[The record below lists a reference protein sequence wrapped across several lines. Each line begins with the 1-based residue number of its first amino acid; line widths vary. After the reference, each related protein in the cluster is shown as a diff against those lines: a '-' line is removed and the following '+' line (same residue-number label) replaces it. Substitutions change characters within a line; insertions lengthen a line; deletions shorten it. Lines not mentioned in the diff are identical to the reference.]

1 MVSTNIYSYI
11 SFYYN
16 EEAAQKFS
24 DFAEKEP
31 VIYIRVNTIKN
42 DTIHLKKI
50 LSERYGIETEEV
62 TSVPDAL
69 KVIKGRELVSRT
81 IEHIMGEFYIQGL
94 SSMIPPII
102 LDPQPGERILD
113 LCAAP
118 GSKTTQIAEYMK
130 NRGTLVANE
139 IQLER
144 IKTLVYN
151 IDRMNVV
158 NTGIIHSKGEILS
171 KTFNN
176 YFDKVLVDAP
186 CSGMGIVQKKGEV
199 NTWWNITKSKGL
211 GELQFKL
218 LTAAVK
224 MLKTGGELVYST
236 CTLSLEENEL
246 VINKLINKY
255 PLELMDIELPV
266 ISHPGFTH
274 YHEDELNPTLNKTR
288 RILPWE
294 ADTDG
299 FFIVKLKKI
308 DDIEPNEPLYL
319 KPSTW
324 KIVKHD
330 HKDVS
335 SFIKNASETFG
346 IAMEHFAPYKYLL
359 KNLDIFLIADD
370 WDVKFLSK
378 FERVGTR
385 FGIMDKNDE
394 LTFHTQSAQVF
405 RKFITKNIYQIEN
418 AEDFKTY
425 VEGGVIKKDIAPGQY
440 VMEYRGNMLGTAIVT
455 EQGIKSRF
463 PKAKRS
469 QALIFES

>member
-1 MVSTNIYSYI
+1 MVSSNIYSYI

-31 VIYIRVNTIKN
+31 VLYLRVNTIKN
-42 DTIHLKKI
+42 NTPGLKKL

-62 TSVPDAL
+62 DFIPNAL
-69 KVIKGRELVSRT
+69 KIVKGRELVSRT

-102 LDPQPGERILD
+102 LNPQPGEKILD

-118 GSKTTQIAEYMK
+118 GSKTTQIAEYMNNK
-130 NRGTLVANE
+130 GTLVANE

-158 NTGIIHSKGEILS
+158 NAGIIHSKGEILS
-171 KTFNN
+171 KTYNN

-218 LTAAVK
+218 LIAGIK
-224 MLKTGGELVYST
+224 MLKVGGELVYST

-246 VINKLINKY
+246 VINKLLNKY
-255 PLELMDIELPV
+255 PVELVDIELP
-266 ISHPGFTH
+266 IKSHPGFTR
-274 YHEDELNPTLNKTR
+274 YHDEELNPTVSKTR

-299 FFIVKLKKI
+299 FFILKLKKTE
-308 DDIEPNEPLYL
+308 DIEANEPLHL
-319 KPSTW
+319 KPSLW
-324 KIVKHD
+324 KLVKYD
-330 HKDVS
+330 HKDVY

-346 IAMEHFAPYKYLL
+346 IAIEHFKPYKYLI
-359 KNLDIFLIADD
+359 KNLDIFLVAED
-370 WDVKFLSK
+370 WDDKFIAR

-385 FGIMDKNDE
+385 FGVMDKNAE

-405 RKFITKNIYQIEN
+405 RKYITKNIYQIETP
-418 AEDFKTY
+418 EDFKTY
-425 VEGGVIKKDIAPGQY
+425 VEGGTIKKEIAPGQY
-440 VMEYRGNMLGTAIVT
+440 VMEYRGSMLGTAIVT
-455 EQGIKSRF
+455 EAGIKSRF

-469 QALIFES
+469 QALIFQS